1 MKTFFSTLVMSLL
14 AVSLL
19 SAQVMEKQ
27 ARKYAKTI
35 SNDDLTRHLSI
46 LASDSLEGRETGK
59 KGQKKA
65 AEYIKNQFESLGL
78 KAPVEGSYFQKFNLY
93 QTFRGAAEMVVND
106 KNIKN
111 LDQMVYWANVPFDKK
126 EIEIVYVNKAQEE
139 DLDKIKAEGKFLAF
153 AADGQFTPTLK
164 IIEDLGAQG
173 AIVFAEDSSR
183 MNMVLR
189 YGQYYATHGALSRT
203 KPSTE
208 GLASLVMYKELAQE
222 VFGKPISELKIGD
235 TASAELFAEI
245 NTEVLETEN
254 VLGYLEGTEKP
265 EEILVLTAHYDHV
278 GIQDGKIYNG
288 ADDDASG
295 TTAVLEIAEAF
306 VKAKK
311 DGNGPKRSILF
322 MPVTG
327 EEKGLLG
334 SAHYAENPIFPLEN
348 TVTNLNIDMIGR
360 VDSAHIDD
368 REFVY
373 LIGSNRISTELHE
386 ISEAMNNNYTKLE
399 LDYTYNAEDHPDRI
413 YYRSDHWNFAKNG
426 VPIIFYF
433 NGTHPDYHQHT
444 DTVDK
449 IEFDLLKKRTDL
461 VFYTAWEIA
470 NRGER
475 PSIDPKEEKEDKE
488 KEED

>member
-1 MKTFFSTLVMSLL
+1 MKTFFSTLAMSLL

-35 SNDDLTRHLSI
+35 TDDDLTRHITL

-59 KGQKKA
+59 KGQKMA
-65 AEYIKNQFESLGL
+65 AEYIKNHFESLGL
-78 KAPVEGSYFQKFNLY
+78 TAPVDGSYFQKFNLY
-93 QTFRGAAEMVVND
+93 QTYRGESEIVVND
-106 KNIKN
+106 KTIKN
-111 LDQMVYWANVPFDKK
+111 LDQMVYWANTPFERN
-126 EIEIVYVNKAQEE
+126 EIEIVFVNKATEE
-139 DLDKIKAEGKFLAF
+139 DLENVEAKGKFLAF
-153 AADGQFTPTLK
+153 QAEGQFTPTLK
-164 IIEDLGAQG
+164 VIEELGAKG
-173 AIVFAEDSSR
+173 AVVFAEDSSR

-189 YGQYYATHGALSRT
+189 YGRYYATHGSLSREE
-203 KPSTE
+203 PSKE
-208 GLASLVMYKELAQE
+208 GLASVVIYKELAE
-222 VFGKPISELKIGD
+222 DFFGKPVSELKIGD

-245 NTEVLETEN
+245 NTEIMETEN

-265 EEILVLTAHYDHV
+265 DELIVLTAHYDHV
-278 GIQDGKIYNG
+278 GVQDGKVYNG

-311 DGNGPKRSILF
+311 AGHGPKRSILF

-334 SAHYAENPIFPLEN
+334 SAHYADNPVFPLEN

-360 VDSAHIDD
+360 VDSAHMDTRD
-368 REFVY
+368 FVY

-386 ISEAMNNNYTKLE
+386 ISEAMNENYTKLE

-470 NRGER
+470 NRENR
-475 PSIDPKEEKEDKE
+475 LTIDEVEEET
-488 KEED
+488 EE